1 MFNEDKL
8 RDMVIDLKLGESSE
22 SFEEMLEKVSQDNR
36 LYGELVKTSKKETI
50 DKTIEVGLKKLQDKE
65 ILEKGDTV
73 VLSSGSKMLEN
84 STESKII
91 GGVVRI

>member
-8 RDMVIDLKLGESSE
+8 RDMIVDLKLGESSE

-50 DKTIEVGLKKLQDKE
+50 DRTMLFYEFRTWFTRNMEFDILSYLK
-65 ILEKGDTV
+65 
-73 VLSSGSKMLEN
+73 
-84 STESKII
+84 
-91 GGVVRI
+91 GVI

>member
-1 MFNEDKL
+1 MYNEDKL

-50 DKTIEVGLKKLQDKE
+50 DRTMLFYEFRAWFTHNMELDILSYLKGA
-65 ILEKGDTV
+65 I
-73 VLSSGSKMLEN
+73 
-84 STESKII
+84 
-91 GGVVRI
+91 

>member
-50 DKTIEVGLKKLQDKE
+50 DKTMLFYEFRAWFTHNMELDILSYLKGA
-65 ILEKGDTV
+65 I
-73 VLSSGSKMLEN
+73 
-84 STESKII
+84 
-91 GGVVRI
+91 